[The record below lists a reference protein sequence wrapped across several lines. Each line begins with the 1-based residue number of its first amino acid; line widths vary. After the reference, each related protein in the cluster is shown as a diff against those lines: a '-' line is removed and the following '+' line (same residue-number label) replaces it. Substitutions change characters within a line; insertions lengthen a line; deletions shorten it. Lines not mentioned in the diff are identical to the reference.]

1 MDTFLKE
8 KGWVNE
14 KVLKYGDDE
23 FNYGRFFLDKPTD
36 KMGFAIYNLN

>member
-1 MDTFLKE
+1 MDAFLKE

-14 KVLKYGDDE
+14 KVLKYGDDG

-36 KMGFAIYNLN
+36 

>member
-23 FNYGRFFLDKPTD
+23 LNYGRFFLGKPSD
-36 KMGFAIYNLN
+36 KMGFAMYTLD

>member
-1 MDTFLKE
+1 MDAFLKE
-8 KGWVNE
+8 KGWTNE

-23 FNYGRFFLDKPTD
+23 FNYGRFFLDKPTG